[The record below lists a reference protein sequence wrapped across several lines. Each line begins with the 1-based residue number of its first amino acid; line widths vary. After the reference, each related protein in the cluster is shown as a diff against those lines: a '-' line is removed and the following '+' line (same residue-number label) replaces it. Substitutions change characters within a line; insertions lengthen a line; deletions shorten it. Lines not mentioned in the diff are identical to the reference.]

1 MIGTTYGEFS
11 TFDVSVGWSPVF
23 LFMDSSNWR
32 SLVSMYRQIRQ
43 PAMVYMLLRPVQF
56 MDEDEADL
64 HMQALF
70 SMDQILCI
78 QIERIVLINIV

>member
-1 MIGTTYGEFS
+1 M
-11 TFDVSVGWSPVF
+11 SVLVGH
-23 LFMDSSNWR
+23 LFFVHGLIELALACFYVQTDKQ
-32 SLVSMYRQIRQ
+32 L
-43 PAMVYMLLRPVQF
+43 AMVYMLLWPVQF

-78 QIERIVLINIV
+78 QIERIVLINIVWKDKL

>member
-1 MIGTTYGEFS
+1 LVTC
-11 TFDVSVGWSPVF
+11 F

-32 SLVSMYRQIRQ
+32 SLVSMYRQMKQ
-43 PAMVYMLLRPVQF
+43 LAMVYMLLRPVQF

-64 HMQALF
+64 QMQALF

-78 QIERIVLINIV
+78 QIERIVLINKV